1 MTWEEYRSI
10 VQAFRDHMR
19 KAKAHTELNFTR
31 DVKGSKKGFYKYVS
45 SKRKMKEYAS
55 LLLNGAGNKGHG
67 KDQGT

>member
-1 MTWEEYRSI
+1 
-10 VQAFRDHMR
+10 MR
-19 KAKAHTELNFTR
+19 KTKIHTELNFTR
-31 DVKGSKKGFYKYVS
+31 DVKGNKKGFYNYVS